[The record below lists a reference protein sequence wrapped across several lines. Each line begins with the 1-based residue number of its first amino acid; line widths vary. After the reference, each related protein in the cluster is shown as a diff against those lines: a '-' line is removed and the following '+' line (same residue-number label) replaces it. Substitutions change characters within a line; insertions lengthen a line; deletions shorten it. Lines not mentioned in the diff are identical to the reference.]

1 MLAQLYCVDS
11 EAAGLG
17 WDIQHGGGSGALG
30 GRLVE
35 RWVLHL
41 HGAKLTLQQVKGTAA
56 RRGSSRSRDLSPV
69 PHHDDWL
76 KIEQYLEHLTTI
88 TLKFLKV

>member
-1 MLAQLYCVDS
+1 MLAQLYCVDG

-17 WDIQHGGGSGALG
+17 RDVQHCGGSGALG

-41 HGAKLTLQQVKGTAA
+41 HGAELAL
-56 RRGSSRSRDLSPV
+56 
-69 PHHDDWL
+69 
-76 KIEQYLEHLTTI
+76 
-88 TLKFLKV
+88 